1 MLGACKDNL
10 KYRITFKWRIGR
22 QKRARSCFSEVL
34 FMSKSFASRIS
45 RELREEKWASGRR
58 NNKKKTIEIW
68 VTMARNL
75 WSLGSGCMFAGRE
88 WEYWHIQGVGAFNS
102 AWDETFT
109 VWLWENKRC
118 KLTLKKDTG
127 CNLDWQKEGKKKVDS
142 DSTRLELANVGY
154 LNPEL
159 ERLEQFFLW

>member
-75 WSLGSGCMFAGRE
+75 WSLGSGCMFAGWDGSIGTFRE
-88 WEYWHIQGVGAFNS
+88 WEHSRVPEMKPSQYGSGKTRDANWPWRRRLAVI
-102 AWDETFT
+102 WID
-109 VWLWENKRC
+109 
-118 KLTLKKDTG
+118 KK
-127 CNLDWQKEGKKKVDS
+127 KGKKKWTVILPDW
-142 DSTRLELANVGY
+142 N
-154 LNPEL
+154 
-159 ERLEQFFLW
+159 